1 MKRNQSN
8 TNAMLYY
15 LENILKNNDEKVD
28 NQFIDNILIKN
39 KIDVN
44 YCDETN
50 ENALFKVNNQDK
62 NFLQILITY
71 FKAIRAEDQELVMYL
86 ISKGIAM

>member
-39 KIDVN
+39 KIDVT

-50 ENALFKVNNQDK
+50 ENALFKVNN
-62 NFLQILITY
+62 
-71 FKAIRAEDQELVMYL
+71 
-86 ISKGIAM
+86 